1 MFVTDFVQIFCFWS
15 SFLAAELTRTR
26 GHKWVVVRS
35 GLLLFFVVQIVSFL
49 QCSIFLKIKNPWLD
63 LSLPNLCAS
72 ACHSFWREAGP
83 VWHVRQRCWHVL
95 YLFFFSERCS
105 IVQKRLLSSCTIV
118 FTGQVY
124 LQDSAL
130 SNKPESSRQI
140 GTRTL
145 PLRETAIHIEC
156 AQGTKMGI
164 TTSIFPH

>member
-95 YLFFFSERCS
+95 YLFFFFRKVLHRPKASVIVLHDRVHWPS
-105 IVQKRLLSSCTIV
+105 I
-118 FTGQVY
+118 
-124 LQDSAL
+124 SAGL
-130 SNKPESSRQI
+130 
-140 GTRTL
+140 G
-145 PLRETAIHIEC
+145 AV
-156 AQGTKMGI
+156 
-164 TTSIFPH
+164 

>member
-63 LSLPNLCAS
+63 LSLPKQCVS
-72 ACHSFWREAGP
+72 ACHSCWLEASWTYPAAAGLVCAEPFFGTAPHRGFWSVHRA
-83 VWHVRQRCWHVL
+83 
-95 YLFFFSERCS
+95 
-105 IVQKRLLSSCTIV
+105 VQKCPLSACAVV
-118 FTGQVY
+118 FSGQGY

-130 SNKPESSRQI
+130 SIKSDSSRRNAAHVHFIEALCI
-140 GTRTL
+140 GL
-145 PLRETAIHIEC
+145 ENLVSL
-156 AQGTKMGI
+156 KL
-164 TTSIFPH
+164 

>member
-63 LSLPNLCAS
+63 LSLPNRCAS

-95 YLFFFSERCS
+95 YLFFFQKGAPSSKSVCYRLARSSSLAKYICRTRRCLTNQNHPGKLVLVHYHSEK
-105 IVQKRLLSSCTIV
+105 QQ
-118 FTGQVY
+118 FT
-124 LQDSAL
+124 
-130 SNKPESSRQI
+130 
-140 GTRTL
+140 
-145 PLRETAIHIEC
+145 
-156 AQGTKMGI
+156 
-164 TTSIFPH
+164 